1 MSPSHWRKKAQCDPG
16 AVPVLGGEVT
26 PLLPR
31 HTGPSGPLC
40 AWCWGGGRP
49 PHLASPCPITPSS
62 WAAALFCTVCSFCV
76 CVCPRSLPSFFFH
89 ISLSHTPSFA
99 PLVLVFPCRP
109 PSFPLLSPCI
119 LTLSAPFPSSVRS
132 LLIPLFFFL
141 CVLCVSVCVLCMFPA
156 MLSRSSP
163 PPSFAPALAHPSP
176 SHRARVW

>member
-31 HTGPSGPLC
+31 RTGPLGALVCMVLGWGPPPTPRLSLPHHPILLGSG
-40 AWCWGGGRP
+40 
-49 PHLASPCPITPSS
+49 
-62 WAAALFCTVCSFCV
+62 ALLYCV
-76 CVCPRSLPSFFFH
+76 FFLCVCPRSLPSFFFH